1 MVDFFVTAVDP
12 CQIDDGRCDGFC
24 LTNDAIAQCFC
35 PSGFVLADDRR
46 ACLRKLSSLVMSII
60 NININ
65 LAYNLII
72 IT

>member
-1 MVDFFVTAVDP
+1 MVDFYVTAVDP

-46 ACLRKLSSLVMSII
+46 ACLRKLSSLVMST
-60 NININ
+60 ININ
-65 LAYNLII
+65 LAYNLT